1 MNDVVIYLILAL
13 VISPVSV
20 MALCFVGKLIKLKRE
35 YTELIIPIIGSLIF
49 LLIFQIGLTSL
60 VEKYNLGAFLNLIGD
75 IIVSILI
82 SQGLYV
88 LCRKFGNKSAAAKK
102 HWIFIGVFFFLT
114 ILCAAVSIVISQ
126 VMPINKAGELL
137 KDFIISDAYLI
148 PTVSVVFLLV
158 FILMAF
164 NMVLYKLTK
173 EISFAIRRKR
183 G

>member
-20 MALCFVGKLIKLKRE
+20 TALCFVGKLIKLRRE
-35 YTELIIPIIGSLIF
+35 YTELIIPIIGALVF
-49 LLIFQIGLTSL
+49 LFIFQIGLTSL
-60 VEKYNLGAFLNLIGD
+60 VEKYNLGPFLRLTLD

-114 ILCAAVSIVISQ
+114 ILCAAAVIVISQ
-126 VMPINKAGELL
+126 VMSINKAGELL

-148 PTVSVVFLLV
+148 PNASVVILLV